1 MVQNVDKVNHPVHY
15 ADQGEIECIDFI
27 TVMVAPYQGVVAG
40 DLQNVVKYTWRADYK
55 NGIEDLKKAL
65 WYVHHATKQIHLQ
78 LADINRLSRAWRTVV
93 VERTS
98 EEDEILKKAVKQVK
112 KHLSKNEEVFFDII
126 VNAIVDGNLYRKK
139 TEDIALITALED
151 WISHYD
157 EEKTKKR
164 AVSLS

>member
-65 WYVHHATKQIHLQ
+65 WYARHATKQIHFQ

-93 VERTS
+93 VERTP

-112 KHLSKNEEVFFDII
+112 KHLTENEKIFFDII

-139 TEDIALITALED
+139 AEDIALITALED

-157 EEKTKKR
+157 EEKAVKR
-164 AVSLS
+164 GV

>member
-65 WYVHHATKQIHLQ
+65 WYARHATKQIHFQ

-93 VERTS
+93 VERTP

-112 KHLSKNEEVFFDII
+112 KHLTENEKIFFDII

-139 TEDIALITALED
+139 TEDIALITSLED

-157 EEKTKKR
+157 EEKAKKR
-164 AVSLS
+164 GV